1 MKYKQWTVNF
11 IDDLPCQQ
19 HDALLSCLQIWLPQ
33 QGYAFPLYLRV
44 VETFWWMWEL
54 LFSAIKSAHFRLKT
68 SVSPCQD
75 VNAERNHWKN
85 TSKTEDVICGKE
97 KNKYLP

>member
-19 HDALLSCLQIWLPQ
+19 HDALLSCLQIWYNQHDEAPWLPQ
-33 QGYAFPLYLRV
+33 QGYAFPLYLRA
-44 VETFWWMWEL
+44 VETFWLMWEP

-68 SVSPCQD
+68 SSECR
-75 VNAERNHWKN
+75 A
-85 TSKTEDVICGKE
+85 GLLE
-97 KNKYLP
+97 KYF